1 MKRTLLDIVQSI
13 LSDMDSE
20 SVNSISDSTEAE
32 QVARVVRDCYFNM
45 IATRMIP
52 EHHELLKLTA
62 ASDSE
67 FPTHF
72 QYGTNVKQISNV
84 WYEDDQGYYREVSW
98 IEPMDF
104 LSNTDTA
111 NGDDVVTVKD
121 KHGGTS
127 LRIRTDMRPT
137 FYTSFDDN
145 WIVMNSYDK
154 DLDSTLQASKVR
166 AYGVVYPEFTIS
178 DDFVADIDAT
188 MFPYLIAESKST
200 AMSLLKGQS
209 DPKIEQAARRQKA
222 YVQNDMYRTQKEPQ
236 RPKYGRR

>member
-1 MKRTLLDIVQSI
+1 MKMTLLDMVQSI

-20 SVNSISDSTEAE
+20 GVNSISDTVESE
-32 QVARVVRDCYFNM
+32 QVARIVRDCYHNM

-52 EHHELLKLTA
+52 EHHELIKLTP

-72 QYGTNVKQISNV
+72 QYGTNVKQITNV
-84 WYEDDQGYYREVSW
+84 WYQDDQGYYREVNW
-98 IEPMDF
+98 VEPMDF
-104 LSNTDTA
+104 LSMTDTS
-111 NGDDVVTVKD
+111 NGDDVVVVKD
-121 KHGGTS
+121 KSGGTN
-127 LRIRTDMRPT
+127 LRIRNDQNPD

-145 WIVMNSYDK
+145 WIVMNSYNATEDT
-154 DLDSTLQASKVR
+154 TLKASKVR
-166 AYGVVYPEFTIS
+166 AYGVVYPVFSLIDEYTP
-178 DDFVADIDAT
+178 DIDAT
-188 MFPYLIAESKST
+188 MFPYLLAESKST

-209 DPKIEQAARRQKA
+209 DMKIEQAARRQKA